1 MLHSYQQYLPISIVG
16 EERTVNEV
24 LQQTLIQTRPDS
36 KGEVEH
42 IPLRELVKVRP
53 AEDLK
58 TITAGRNGEYIPFR
72 FYEVD
77 NAPELMER

>member
-24 LQQTLIQTRPDS
+24 QQQTLIQTRPDS
-36 KGEVEH
+36 KGEVEY

-58 TITAGRNGEYIPFR
+58 RLRQDATVNIYRSVSMKWTMLRS
-72 FYEVD
+72 
-77 NAPELMER
+77 